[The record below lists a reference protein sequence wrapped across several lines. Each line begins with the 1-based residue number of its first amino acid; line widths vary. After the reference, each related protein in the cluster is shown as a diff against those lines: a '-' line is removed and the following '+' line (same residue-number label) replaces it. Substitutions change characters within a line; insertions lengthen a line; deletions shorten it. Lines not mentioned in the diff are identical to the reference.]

1 MLTIKLSRFGKKK
14 QPTYRIL
21 VMEKSKDPWGDYLE
35 NLGHYDPRTKVAELN
50 ADRIKYWISKGAETT
65 DSINNLLITNKIIE
79 GKKRSVTRISNTRRE
94 KMAKEQPKKTAKG
107 PEPAEGQAAPA
118 ETPAPSA

>member
-14 QPTYRIL
+14 QPTYRLL

-35 NLGHYDPRTKVAELN
+35 MLGDYNPRTKKAELN
-50 ADRIKYWISKGAETT
+50 ADRIKYWISKGAALT

-79 GKKRSVTRISNTRRE
+79 GKKKSVTRISNRRRE
-94 KMAKEQPKKTAKG
+94 KMAKEQPKK
-107 PEPAEGQAAPA
+107 AEAPA
-118 ETPAPSA
+118 QPATEAKNA